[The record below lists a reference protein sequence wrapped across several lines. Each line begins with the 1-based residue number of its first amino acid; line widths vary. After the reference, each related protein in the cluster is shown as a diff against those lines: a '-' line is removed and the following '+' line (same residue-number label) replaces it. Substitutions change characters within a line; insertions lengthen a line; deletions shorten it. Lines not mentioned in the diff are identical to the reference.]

1 VALPLGHVT
10 AVAFCSA
17 HCIGLLRRTAAAGA
31 EVPHLT
37 PYGPAELW

>member
-17 HCIGLLRRTAAAGA
+17 HWIGLLRQTAAA

-37 PYGPAELW
+37 PYDPAEL